1 MTDDDSGTV
10 GQASAGYPGPMR
22 ALLVVN
28 PKATATTPGVRDV
41 LAHAL
46 ASETKLD
53 VVQTEARGHATS
65 LARQAVDDGLDVV
78 VALGGDGTVNEVV
91 NGLLAGGP
99 SAGLPALAVVPGG
112 NANVFA
118 RALGMPGT
126 AVEATGVLLEALREG
141 RRRSVGLGAACSEGT
156 ADRWFTFCAGL
167 GLDAEVVRLVELAR
181 ADGRRA
187 TPGLFVRLAVQHFFL
202 GAQRREPAMTV
213 QVAGGELER
222 IGLALVCNTTPW
234 TYLGPRPVQPCPQAS
249 FTTGLDLFALRR
261 LGTAS
266 TLRHLRQIL
275 SSRPRPRGRAV
286 LSLHDAQEFV
296 LRADR
301 PLAFQV
307 DGDDLGDRTEV
318 LFRSVPAAL
327 DVVV

>member
-1 MTDDDSGTV
+1 
-10 GQASAGYPGPMR
+10 MR

-28 PKATATTPGVRDV
+28 PKATATTPGMRDV

-46 ASETKLD
+46 SSETKLD

-118 RALGMPGT
+118 RALGLPDT
-126 AVEATGVLLEALREG
+126 AVEGTGHLLRALREG
-141 RRRSVGLGAACSEGT
+141 RRRAVGLAMAD
-156 ADRWFTFCAGL
+156 DRWFTFCAGL
-167 GLDAEVVRLVELAR
+167 GLDAEVVRRVEDRR
-181 ADGRRA
+181 ADGRKA
-187 TPGLFVRLAVQHFFL
+187 TPGLFVGQGVQHFFL
-202 GAQRREPAMTV
+202 GAQRREPAICV
-213 QVAGGELER
+213 QVGDAEPER

-234 TYLGPRPVQPCPQAS
+234 TYLGTRPVQPCPEAS
-249 FTTGLDLFALRR
+249 FDTGLDLFGIRR
-261 LGTAS
+261 LRTVA
-266 TLRHLRQIL
+266 TLRHLRQVL
-275 SSRPRPRGRAV
+275 SRTPKLRGRD
-286 LSLHDAQEFV
+286 LLQLHDVDEFV

-318 LFRSVPAAL
+318 VFRAVPRAL